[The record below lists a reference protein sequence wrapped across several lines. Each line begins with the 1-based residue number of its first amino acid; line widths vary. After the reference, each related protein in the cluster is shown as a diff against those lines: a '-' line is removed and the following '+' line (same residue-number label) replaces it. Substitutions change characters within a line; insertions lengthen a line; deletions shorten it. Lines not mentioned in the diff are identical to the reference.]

1 MNMRPRMNTARGSV
15 LVPAVVVAVLAS
27 TATARAELGST
38 TTLNGSTPPGVMAPL
53 SGISVMLDTV
63 QADGNRLLIA
73 QGVRKPGTRAP
84 IHYHDFGGHT
94 CVLSGTIT
102 DFVEGEEPMTFPAG
116 TCYQMPPRVAMTA
129 ANLGS
134 EDVRLIDTFVTPPG
148 APAIIV
154 LEPGWPDLTD
164 PTG

>member
-1 MNMRPRMNTARGSV
+1 MSARRGAILLPAT
-15 LVPAVVVAVLAS
+15 LVAALAS
-27 TATARAELGST
+27 PATAAAEPGST
-38 TTLNGSTPPGVMAPL
+38 TTLNGSRPPAVMAPL
-53 SGISVMLDTV
+53 AGIATMLDTV
-63 QADGNRLLIA
+63 QADGNRLLVL
-73 QGVRKPGTRAP
+73 QGVRRPGTRAP

-102 DFVEGEEPMTFPAG
+102 DFVEGKDPMTYSAG
-116 TCYQMPPRVAMTA
+116 TCYYMPPDVAMTA

-134 EDVRLIDTFVTPPG
+134 EDVRLIDTFVSPPD

>member
-1 MNMRPRMNTARGSV
+1 MSARRGAI
-15 LVPAVVVAVLAS
+15 LLPAALIAVLPSPAI
-27 TATARAELGST
+27 AAAELGST
-38 TTLNGSTPPGVMAPL
+38 TTLNGSTPPAVMAPL
-53 SGISVMLDTV
+53 TGIATMLDTV
-63 QADGNRLLIA
+63 QADGTRLLVV

-94 CVLSGTIT
+94 CVLSGRIT
-102 DFVEGEEPMTFPAG
+102 DFVEGQDPMTYPAG
-116 TCYQMPPRVAMTA
+116 TCYYMPPDVAMTA
-129 ANLGS
+129 ANLGT
-134 EDVRLIDTFVTPPG
+134 EDVRLIDTFVSPPD

>member
-1 MNMRPRMNTARGSV
+1 MSGPLTPARGSLLIPAAV
-15 LVPAVVVAVLAS
+15 LAVLAS
-27 TATARAELGST
+27 PATAQAELGST
-38 TTLNGSTPPGVMAPL
+38 TTLNGATPAGVMAPL
-53 SGISVMLDTV
+53 SGMSVMLDTI
-63 QADGNRLLIA
+63 QADGNRLLVK

-102 DFVEGEEPMTFPAG
+102 DFVEGKEPMTFPAG
-116 TCYQMPPRVAMTA
+116 TCYYMPPDVAMTA

-134 EDVRLIDTFVTPPG
+134 EDVMLIDTFVGPPD
-148 APAIIV
+148 APAILV

>member
-1 MNMRPRMNTARGSV
+1 MNKTRGSL
-15 LVPAVVVAVLAS
+15 LVPAAVVAVLAS
-27 TATARAELGST
+27 PATARAELGST

-53 SGISVMLDTV
+53 SGLTVMLDTV
-63 QADGNRLLIA
+63 QADGNRLLVQ
-73 QGVRKPGTRAP
+73 QGVRKPGSRAP
-84 IHYHDFGGHT
+84 IQYHDFSGHT

-102 DFVEGEEPMTFPAG
+102 EFVEGRDPTTYPAG
-116 TCYQMPPRVAMTA
+116 TCYDLPPRVAMTA

-134 EDVRLIDTFVTPPG
+134 EDVRLIDTFTAPPG
-148 APAIIV
+148 APSIIV

>member
-1 MNMRPRMNTARGSV
+1 MIDTARAAI
-15 LVPAVVVAVLAS
+15 LIPAAVIAVLAS
-27 TATARAELGST
+27 PATAQAEPGST
-38 TTLNGSTPPGVMAPL
+38 TTVNGSTPPGVMAPL
-53 SGISVMLDTV
+53 SGMTVMLDTV
-63 QADGNRLLIA
+63 QADGNRLLVK
-73 QGVRKPGTRAP
+73 QGVRRPGTRAP
-84 IHYHDFGGHT
+84 IHHHDFGGHT

-102 DFVEGEEPMTFPAG
+102 DFVEGMEPMTFAAG
-116 TCYQMPPRVAMTA
+116 TCYYMAPDVAMTA

-134 EDVRLIDTFVTPPG
+134 DDVRLIDTFVLPPD

>member
-1 MNMRPRMNTARGSV
+1 MIRTAIGAI
-15 LVPAVVVAVLAS
+15 LALAS
-27 TATARAELGST
+27 SGVAHAELGST
-38 TTLNGSTPPGVMAPL
+38 TTLNGATPPGIMEKL
-53 SGISVMLDTV
+53 TDLTVMLDTV
-63 QADGNRLLIA
+63 QTDGNRLLVL

-84 IHYHDFGGHT
+84 IHINDFGGHT

-102 DFVEGEEPMTFPAG
+102 DFVEGKAPATYSAG
-116 TCYQMPPRVAMTA
+116 TCYYTPPDIAMTA
-129 ANLGS
+129 ANLGT
-134 EDVRLIDTFVTPPG
+134 EDVRLTDTFVLPRD